1 MANVLHHCGDLCPL
15 LVKHKAP
22 QRSAPGTCC
31 VVTAASG
38 YCTGPSRPR
47 LLPLLSADS
56 AVLLPASILLYT
68 CCQSSPL
75 LEVGYCPVQPLLE
88 VGYCP
93 VQPLLEVGY
102 CPVQPLLE
110 VGYCPVQPLL
120 EVGYCPVQPLL
131 EVGYSILEVGY
142 SIQPLL
148 EVVTPFN
155 PSWR

>member
-88 VGYCP
+88 VGYCAMP
-93 VQPLLEVGY
+93 CSTPPGGR
-102 CPVQPLLE
+102 C
-110 VGYCPVQPLL
+110 YCPVQPLL

-131 EVGYSILEVGY
+131 EVGYSIQ
-142 SIQPLL
+142 SLL